1 MDKNEW
7 ISLFHKELR
16 QEAVTPGFIR
26 EETDHV
32 VRHISKF
39 NESGFILASNVN
51 ERSAREVIRKE
62 LTFFGNLK
70 QSFEWKVY
78 SYDKPDNLTELL
90 KQEGFTID
98 DQEALMVVKLSESH
112 PFLTNY
118 DLHTVK
124 EITDEQG
131 IHDVIVLEEA
141 IWNGSHTE
149 LGERLWRD
157 KQNSPDSLYIYGI
170 YVDGQ
175 LVSAAWMYLEN
186 NSSFASLWGGSTL
199 PQYRGNGYYSK
210 LLAVRAQKAYEKG
223 YSFLTVDAS
232 PMSKPILEKS
242 GFSCLAYS
250 YGCQSPSIPVP
261 D

>member
-7 ISLFHKELR
+7 IALFHKEMR
-16 QEAVTPGFIR
+16 QDVVTPGFIR
-26 EETDHV
+26 EETDYI

-39 NESGFILASNVN
+39 NESGFILASNVDEN
-51 ERSAREVIRKE
+51 SAREVIRNE
-62 LTFFGNLK
+62 RSYFGSLN
-70 QSFEWKVY
+70 QRFEWKVF
-78 SYDKPDNLTELL
+78 SYDKPDNLTEIL

-98 DQEALMVVKLSESH
+98 DPEALMVVKLSESH
-112 PFLTNY
+112 PFLTNF
-118 DLHTVK
+118 DLQIVK

-131 IHDVIVLEEA
+131 IQDLIALEEA
-141 IWNGSHTE
+141 IWKESYTE

-157 KQNSPDSLYIYGI
+157 KQNSPDSLYIYGV
-170 YVDGQ
+170 YEDDQ

-186 NSSFASLWGGSTL
+186 NSSFAGLWGGSTL

-223 YSFLTVDAS
+223 YFFPTVDAS
-232 PMSKPILEKS
+232 PMSKPILEKA

-250 YGCQSPSIPVP
+250 YGCQSPSISMV

>member
-1 MDKNEW
+1 MDKKEW
-7 ISLFHKELR
+7 IALFHKELR
-16 QEAVTPGFIR
+16 QEAITPGFRR

-39 NESGFILASNVN
+39 NENGFILNSNVN
-51 ERSAREVIRKE
+51 ERSAREVIQHE
-62 LTFFGNLK
+62 LTYFSNLK
-70 QSFEWKVY
+70 QRFEWKVY
-78 SYDKPDNLTELL
+78 SYDNPDNLTEIM

-98 DQEALMVVKLSESH
+98 NPEALMVMKLSERH
-112 PFLTNY
+112 PLLTNN
-118 DLHTVK
+118 DLLVVK
-124 EITDEQG
+124 EIMDEQG
-131 IHDVIVLEEA
+131 IKDVIALEEA
-141 IWNGSHTE
+141 IWNGTHTE

-157 KQNSPDSLYIYGI
+157 KQNSPDSLYIYGV
-170 YVDGQ
+170 YDDGR
-175 LVSAAWMYLEN
+175 LVSAAWMYLEK

-199 PQYRGNGYYSK
+199 PEFRGNGYYSK

-232 PMSKPILEKS
+232 PMSKPILEKC

-250 YGCQSPSIPVP
+250 YGCQSPAFPVA